1 MKKTTG
7 LVDLLLQSDIM
18 KKTYTLEN
26 KRLDTNNSLIV
37 ESNFLFQT
45 MIFKGPQALS
55 FQECRLSR
63 FFYEKKSSQKVLV
76 FPIEFSPP
84 QSERDHIQWNTF
96 SAGKCSWDEIQGGN
110 GKNRCKM
117 VKMNGFVDIMIRYIR

>member
-63 FFYEKKSSQKVLV
+63 FFLWKEIFSKSPGVSHRILTTSIWTRPHPVEHIFGWQVFMGRNPGGKWEKPL
-76 FPIEFSPP
+76 
-84 QSERDHIQWNTF
+84 
-96 SAGKCSWDEIQGGN
+96 
-110 GKNRCKM
+110 
-117 VKMNGFVDIMIRYIR
+117 